1 MDAIERAKKIVDKMF
16 LHDPFSLWL
25 GIERVED
32 GPGISVLR
40 LKVRRDMLNGFSIAH
55 GGIAYSLADSA
66 LAFAS
71 NSHGIQCVSIETSIS
86 HVQKVFEGDVISTR
100 VDELSLNSK
109 IGVYHIV
116 VSNQHGVDVAIFKGS
131 VYRTGKEWEIE

>member
-1 MDAIERAKKIVDKMF
+1 MDATEKARKIVDKMF
-16 LHDPFSLWL
+16 LNDPFSLWL
-25 GIERVED
+25 GMERVED

-40 LKVRRDMLNGFSIAH
+40 LKVRKEMLNGFSIAH

-71 NSHGIQCVSIETSIS
+71 NSHGIQSVSIETSIS
-86 HVQKVFEGDVISTR
+86 HVQKVFEGDVLQTR
-100 VDELSLNSK
+100 VEELSLNSK
-109 IGVYHIV
+109 IGVYQIF

-131 VYRTGKEWEIE
+131 VYRSGKEWILE

>member
-1 MDAIERAKKIVDKMF
+1 MDALEKARRIVDRMY
-16 LHDPFSLWL
+16 LNDPFSLWL

-40 LKVRRDMLNGFSIAH
+40 LRVRRDMLNGFSIAH

-86 HVQKVFEGDVISTR
+86 HVQKVFENDVLQTR
-100 VDELSLNSK
+100 VEELSLNNK
-109 IGVYHIV
+109 IGVYQIF

-131 VYRTGKEWEIE
+131 VYRSGKEWELP

>member
-1 MDAIERAKKIVDKMF
+1 MDALEKARRIVDRMY
-16 LHDPFSLWL
+16 LNDPFSLWL

-40 LKVRRDMLNGFSIAH
+40 LRVRRDMLNGFSIAH

-71 NSHGIQCVSIETSIS
+71 NSRGIQCVSIETSIS
-86 HVQKVFEGDVISTR
+86 HVQKVFENDVLQTR
-100 VDELSLNSK
+100 VEELSLNSK
-109 IGVYHIV
+109 IGVYQIF

-131 VYRTGKEWEIE
+131 VYRSGKEWELP